1 MFFHEGN
8 RGRIEDHLVPLSYVE
23 GRGAKALWITPLCS
37 GDFLSSDVS
46 ARIPSS
52 QSPTL

>member
-8 RGRIEDHLVPLSYVE
+8 RGRIEDHLVPLSHVE
-23 GRGAKALWITPLCS
+23 GRGAKALWITVLCS
-37 GDFLSSDVS
+37 GDFLRGDVP

-52 QSPTL
+52 QSLTL